1 MTGIRGHCWVLLLR
15 SISGIPAN
23 WAAEQPNDGFRGA
36 GFVHGAG
43 CRSDDQRL
51 GSVTEEQGQSLD
63 QWHKK
68 VLQRECSKKKADAE
82 VEKAQKTWTAGHK
95 PL

>member
-51 GSVTEEQGQSLD
+51 GSVTEE
-63 QWHKK
+63 
-68 VLQRECSKKKADAE
+68 
-82 VEKAQKTWTAGHK
+82 
-95 PL
+95 